1 MNIKTEINPCDY
13 HTPVRVIHHVEIQ
26 VLQLT
31 LFQSVSL
38 IVSLYDEN
46 SFIIDNKVVN
56 VEGQEYA
63 NWANDDQYLL
73 NLVLQKLNLT
83 KKTSDN

>member
-1 MNIKTEINPCDY
+1 MNIKTEVEPCDY
-13 HTPVRVIHHVEIQ
+13 HTPVRVIHHIEIQ
-26 VLQLT
+26 ILQLI

-46 SFIIDNKVVN
+46 EHIIDNKVVA

-63 NWANDDQYLL
+63 NWANNDQYLID
-73 NLVLQKLNLT
+73 LVMDRLGLT
-83 KKTSDN
+83 KRSL

>member
-1 MNIKTEINPCDY
+1 MNIKTEVEPCDY
-13 HTPVRVIHHVEIQ
+13 HTPVRVIHHIEIQ
-26 VLQLT
+26 ILQLI

-46 SFIIDNKVVN
+46 DHIIDNKVVA

-63 NWANDDQYLL
+63 DWANNDQYLID
-73 NLVLQKLNLT
+73 LVMVKLGLS
-83 KKTSDN
+83 KRSL